1 MFSVFWN
8 SVTCVALFAVMRE
21 MSCENLF
28 ELLFLIPFVLVGAGT
43 FTGAFYVLFGR
54 MTLILIP
61 GRGELFRGVGSLGRR
76 QQFLLEKDSCISIE
90 ASSIRRNH
98 EVLNKIVVG
107 QPDGKTFEFGTGIEE
122 AAAQQYLSSWLLNIR
137 V

>member
-1 MFSVFWN
+1 
-8 SVTCVALFAVMRE
+8 

-61 GRGELFRGVGSLGRR
+61 GRGELFRGVGTVSYTHLDVYKR
-76 QQFLLEKDSCISIE
+76 Q
-90 ASSIRRNH
+90 
-98 EVLNKIVVG
+98 G
-107 QPDGKTFEFGTGIEE
+107 
-122 AAAQQYLSSWLLNIR
+122 
-137 V
+137 